1 MIGVLKKGVDIWE
14 RSDGMSTESTTEE
27 MTTEIAIVDEATIRD
42 KIYEVRGF
50 KVMIDADLAEIY
62 GYTTSAFNQ
71 QVKRNEHKFPED
83 FRFMLTEDEWQILLS
98 QNVTASWGGDRRTK
112 RWAFTEQ
119 GIYMLMTVLNGELA
133 TRQSISIIRIFQ
145 AMKDYITET
154 QGLVTQRDILRL
166 SMQTNENTDAI
177 HQLQSSVADQQKQLM
192 EHDDKLA
199 QALEQIG
206 ETVKKSDIAP
216 ILELFYQPEDQQEI
230 LLREGQP
237 VKADITYMDIYS
249 KATKSIYIIDNYIS
263 IKTLNLLQGT
273 QSGVAV
279 TVFSDNNGNRL
290 HLSDYSDFQV
300 EFPSIPITFITT
312 GGIIH
317 DRFIVLDYEEP
328 NERIYHCGASS
339 KDAGV
344 KRVTAITEFKL
355 DDVKAGMHMLIDQM
369 KGNPILVLS

>member
-1 MIGVLKKGVDIWE
+1 
-14 RSDGMSTESTTEE
+14 
-27 MTTEIAIVDEATIRD
+27 
-42 KIYEVRGF
+42 
-50 KVMIDADLAEIY
+50 MIDADLAEIY

-133 TRQSISIIRIFQ
+133 SRQSISIIRIFQ

-166 SMQTNENTDAI
+166 SMQTNENTEAI

-199 QALEQIG
+199 HALEQIG
-206 ETVKKSDIAP
+206 ETAKKSDIAP

-300 EFPSIPITFITT
+300 EFPSIPITFITA

-355 DDVKAGMHMLIDQM
+355 DDVKAGMRGICGMRIIQIIHENNLES
-369 KGNPILVLS
+369 LAFARLSRYNR

>member
-1 MIGVLKKGVDIWE
+1 MD
-14 RSDGMSTESTTEE
+14 RANEE
-27 MTTEIAIVDEATIRD
+27 MTTEIAIIDEATIRD

-166 SMQTNENTDAI
+166 SMQTNENTEAI

-216 ILELFYQPEDQQEI
+216 ILELFDQPEDQQECI
-230 LLREGQP
+230 
-237 VKADITYMDIYS
+237 
-249 KATKSIYIIDNYIS
+249 
-263 IKTLNLLQGT
+263 
-273 QSGVAV
+273 
-279 TVFSDNNGNRL
+279 
-290 HLSDYSDFQV
+290 
-300 EFPSIPITFITT
+300 
-312 GGIIH
+312 
-317 DRFIVLDYEEP
+317 
-328 NERIYHCGASS
+328 C
-339 KDAGV
+339 
-344 KRVTAITEFKL
+344 
-355 DDVKAGMHMLIDQM
+355 
-369 KGNPILVLS
+369 

>member
-1 MIGVLKKGVDIWE
+1 MDEDI
-14 RSDGMSTESTTEE
+14 SLA
-27 MTTEIAIVDEATIRD
+27 IADEQDIRGR
-42 KIYEVRGF
+42 IYVMRGQQ
-50 KVMIDADLAEIY
+50 VMLDYDLAQIY
-62 GYTTSAFNQ
+62 GYTTKAFNQ
-71 QVKRNEHKFPED
+71 QVRRNIEKFPGD
-83 FRFMLTEDEWQILLS
+83 FMFQLTEDELPLVSSRS
-98 QNVTASWGGDRRTK
+98 QYVTLNASGNRRGSNIK
-112 RWAFTEQ
+112 YLPYAFTEQ
-119 GIYMLMTVLNGELA
+119 GVYMLMTVLRGDLA
-133 TRQSISIIRIFQ
+133 IKQSKALIRIFRS
-145 AMKDYITET
+145 MKEYIAEA
-154 QGLVTQRDILRL
+154 QGLVTQRDMLRL
-166 SMQTNENTDAI
+166 SMQTNENIEAI
-177 HQLQSSVADQQKQLM
+177 HRLQSSVSDQQKQLL

-216 ILELFYQPEDQQEI
+216 ILELFGQPADQQEI

-263 IKTLNLLQGT
+263 IKTLNLLQGI
-273 QSGVAV
+273 QPGVAV

-290 HLSDYSDFQV
+290 HLSDYSDFKV
-300 EFPSIPITFITT
+300 EYPSIPITFITT

-355 DDVKAGMHMLIDQM
+355 EDLKAGMHLLIDQM
-369 KGNPILVLS
+369 KNNPVLALS